1 MSKTPPSKAQ
11 PNWHALYRA
20 AHEAGQVAAD
30 AAVPTPM
37 LVGTAVGLSDII
49 DETKPVYVVRGGL
62 CGFAYIIVR
71 PARGGFVNWMRDNG
85 IGYKHYYGGW
95 TIPARPL
102 TPPDL
107 SQSVEIKE
115 KYARAFAGVLRDH
128 GINCTVETML
138 D

>member
-1 MSKTPPSKAQ
+1 VSSTPKDWRSIYQ
-11 PNWHALYRA
+11 Q
-20 AHEAGQVAAD
+20 AHTAGQVAAD
-30 AAVPTPM
+30 AAIPTPM
-37 LVGTAVGLSDII
+37 LVGTAVGLSDTI
-49 DETKPVYVVRGGL
+49 DTSKPVYIVRGGL

-71 PARGGFVNWMRDNG
+71 PATGGFVRWMREQQ

-95 TIPARPL
+95 SVPARPL

-115 KYARAFAGVLRDH
+115 KYAHAFANVLREH
-128 GINCTVETML
+128 GINCSVETML